1 MDDYI
6 RNIQETIQRDE
17 AVTVFIGTGKC
28 DVTDCDCE
36 EQKEQNVDRIGDYWA
51 SNGLLMDVSIH
62 KIPMRYDIQKVFQD
76 LRYLGDTDNYLQ
88 MNNTIFAYDGAY
100 WSAQLEETSW
110 KIVPG
115 RKTHR
120 LTITYMGGT
129 EVGLCDVHAQRLTYL
144 PARKRDP
151 QEPPKPE
158 KEHEEEPERDP
169 SETQNEPKRKFP
181 PEPEEES
188 PEKGPGKDPQ
198 MPKRLPPRTK

>member
-6 RNIQETIQRDE
+6 RNIQETIQRGE

-51 SNGLLMDVSIH
+51 SDGLLMDVSIH
-62 KIPMRYDIQKVFQD
+62 KIPMRYDAKKVFKD
-76 LRYLGDTDNYLQ
+76 LCYMGDKDNYLQ
-88 MNNTIFAYDGAY
+88 MNDTSFAYDGAY

-115 RKTHR
+115 RKTRR
-120 LTITYMGGT
+120 LTITYIGGT
-129 EVGLCDVHAQRLTYL
+129 EMGLCDVHAQRLTDL
-144 PARKRDP
+144 PEPKRDP

-158 KEHEEEPERDP
+158 KEHEEEPERGLAETEKDP
-169 SETQNEPKRKFP
+169 SETQNEP
-181 PEPEEES
+181 EEES
-188 PEKGPGKDPQ
+188 PVKEPEKDPQ